1 MDAPILATMSARG
14 VTELLI
20 AWRGGDQQA
29 RQDLLPQVYDEL
41 RRIAARHLARER
53 PDHTLQ
59 ATALVHEAFERL
71 VDQQRVEWQGRAHFL
86 AVAAQLMRRILVD
99 HARGRAAAKRGVAV
113 TVALDPDAPIAAPG
127 RDLDLVQLDE
137 ALERL
142 AALDPTQAKIV
153 ELRYFGGLTIEE
165 TAAAVD
171 SSPATVKRE
180 WSVARAFLRRE
191 LAA

>member
-1 MDAPILATMSARG
+1 MLARG
-14 VTELLI
+14 VTELLV
-20 AWRGGDQQA
+20 AWSAGEANA
-29 RQDLLPQVYDEL
+29 RDELLPLLYDEL

-71 VDQQRVEWQGRAHFL
+71 VGQERVAWQGRVHFL
-86 AVAAQLMRRILVD
+86 ATAAHLMRRILVD
-99 HARGRAAAKRGVAV
+99 HARARAASKRGGGL
-113 TVALDPDAPIAAPG
+113 TVPLDPEREPAAPAPDVDVLRLDDALD
-127 RDLDLVQLDE
+127 
-137 ALERL
+137 RL
-142 AALDPTQAKIV
+142 AALAPGQARIV

-165 TAAAVD
+165 TAAAVE

>member
-1 MDAPILATMSARG
+1 VADRS
-14 VTELLI
+14 VTELLS
-20 AWRGGDQQA
+20 AWRAGDGAAQEQ
-29 RQDLLPQVYDEL
+29 LLPRVYDEL
-41 RRIAARHLARER
+41 RRIAARHLSRER

-71 VDQQRVEWQGRAHFL
+71 VDQDRVDWQNRAHFFG
-86 AVAAQLMRRILVD
+86 VAAQLMRRILVD
-99 HARGRAAAKRGVAV
+99 HARSRRTAKRGNGL
-113 TVALDPDAPIAAPG
+113 TLALEPG
-127 RDLDLVQLDE
+127 VEPAGPVRDLDLVRLDE
-137 ALERL
+137 ALDRL
-142 AALDPTQAKIV
+142 ASLAPSQARII

-180 WSVARAFLRRE
+180 WTVARAFLRRE